1 MFENIIIRVV
11 FMAKDLLFVASLIF
25 LSTLSG
31 CAEKNSVYEARIPNV
46 TANSPSGTY
55 EISGGPIVISII
67 APGIINANI
76 TSPNLSVIGSLLGIS
91 TNYNGTSGQAAN
103 FGMNISLSGISLDL
117 GGKWATT
124 IGNKFIVDLD
134 MNSLISQI
142 QSLGG
147 TATVTKK
154 IITGSV
160 LSNGDISGAFDI
172 GIKLSLNGKN
182 IAIRVSSKKY
192 LAKPVNIQLSPMM
205 KSSQDIGN
213 SKDLGAYISGV
224 IVRALKEVRNNVPVQ

>member
-1 MFENIIIRVV
+1 MTKKISFIV
-11 FMAKDLLFVASLIF
+11 LFIF
-25 LSTLSG
+25 LATLSG
-31 CAEKNSVYEARIPNV
+31 CAENFSAYEARTPNV

-55 EISGGPIVISII
+55 AISGGPIVISII

-91 TNYNGTSGQAAN
+91 TNYNGTSGQAGN

-124 IGNKFIVDLD
+124 IGNKFMVDLD

-154 IITGSV
+154 IVTGSV
-160 LSNGDISGAFDI
+160 LSNGDISGIFDI
-172 GIKLSLNGKN
+172 GLKLSLNGTN
-182 IAIRVSSKKY
+182 IAIKVSSKKY
-192 LAKPVNIQLSPMM
+192 LAKPVNMNPSPMV
-205 KSSQDIGN
+205 KSSQDMGN
-213 SKDLGAYISGV
+213 SKDLGAYLSGV